1 MTWMTWMTWMR
12 TFTETSA
19 ETIQERLTTTIL
31 DWSDIHLPPLLL
43 KEKVTKTQTTKK
55 DMKVQTNTKENQAA
69 RPGVRR
75 LLEFYENLQAP
86 QVSR

>member
-1 MTWMTWMTWMR
+1 MR

-19 ETIQERLTTTIL
+19 ETMQERLTSTML
-31 DWSDIHLPPLLL
+31 DWYDIQLPPLLL
-43 KEKVTKTQTTKK
+43 KEKVTKKQTTKK
-55 DMKVQTNTKENQAA
+55 DMKVQTSTKENQAA

-86 QVSR
+86 LCR